1 MEQILNTD
9 NATQAVAK
17 INENFEEVER
27 KILGVHGTVKDLF
40 IGTLAPIVNTGV
52 NKPYTCSNNGIAI
65 TSPDYTTLSMQSIV
79 GWPHN
84 GMELTFHCPAE
95 YRIVV
100 YSGEID
106 TDPNPDVVLTSLG
119 TRADGDTLTIP
130 STDGYYN
137 IQIKLANGG
146 TMDLQAVQDLVDSG
160 EIRITYEDNEP
171 DVVARNVDCE
181 KYAFAC
187 RRSHPQFINGVIDT
201 RYADLNFYPVITH
214 VSDIHG
220 DAHRLDNAL
229 EWSDRNG
236 IDALVNTGDAA
247 QYFWHN
253 GVTYLNDISKKHSTK
268 FVNVIGNHDVYDVQ
282 GGTNTDPK
290 EAGLMQWW
298 INPFKSRN
306 NYLEDANTPTTHT
319 WYYTDIVKDVSTPAR
334 NLRIIVLNEY
344 VDGVYSGFNGS
355 SQTYVRFSETQLNW
369 LRDTLLSTP
378 AGYGIIICYHGTEMP
393 IVKDDDRGTFWRHN
407 ESGNETG
414 AGKSAYATGN
424 PISGIVDAFIGKTT
438 YSIEVGERAS
448 SGATGIGST
457 YTITG
462 NFTNRDSNTE
472 FIAYLCGHNHSD
484 NIGVLDGTEHRQVSL
499 MIASTNANYGQSY
512 KSGAN
517 EGDMPRG
524 KTGSVQDAFNQY
536 VFDRSRGTIRV
547 ARIGSNMSR
556 DFVERTWMEIPYK

>member
-9 NATQAVAK
+9 NATQAVDK
-17 INENFEEVER
+17 INGNFEEVER

-40 IGTLAPIVNTGV
+40 IGTLAPITNTGT
-52 NKPYTCSNNGIAI
+52 NKPYTCSSNGIAV
-65 TSPDYTTLSMQSIV
+65 TSPNYTTLSMQSIV
-79 GWPHN
+79 GWPHS
-84 GMELTFHCPAE
+84 GMELTFHCPSD
-95 YRIVV
+95 YRFVV

-106 TDPNPDVVLTSLG
+106 TDPNPDVILTSLG
-119 TRADGDTLTIP
+119 TKSDGDTLTIP
-130 STDGYYN
+130 ATDGYYN
-137 IQIKLANGG
+137 VQIKRADGG
-146 TMDLQAVQDLVDSG
+146 AMDLQAVQELVDSG

-181 KYAFAC
+181 KYAYAC
-187 RRSHPQFINGVIDT
+187 RRPRNDDGAGNN
-201 RYADLNFYPVITH
+201 YYPVITH

-236 IDALVNTGDAA
+236 IDALVNTGDAV
-247 QYFWHN
+247 QCFWHN
-253 GVTYLNDISKKHSTK
+253 GATFLKDIALKHGTR

-298 INPFKSRN
+298 INPFKTRFG
-306 NYLEDANTPTTHT
+306 YLESANTPTTHT
-319 WYYTDIVKDVSTPAR
+319 WYYTDIIKDEVTPSR
-334 NLRIIVLNEY
+334 NLRVIVLNEY
-344 VDGVYSGFNGS
+344 VDGVYSGFS
-355 SQTYVRFSETQLNW
+355 SSGQKYVRFSETQLNW

-378 AGYGIIICYHGTEMP
+378 DGYGIIVCYHGTEMP

-424 PISGIVDAFIGKTT
+424 PISNIVDAFIGKTT

-462 NFTNRDSNTE
+462 DFTNRNSNTE

-484 NIGVLDGTEHRQVSL
+484 NIGVLSGTTHRQVSL

-536 VFDRSRGTIRV
+536 VFDRARGSIRV
-547 ARIGSNMSR
+547 ARIGSNVSR
-556 DFVERTWMEIPYK
+556 DFVDRTWMEIPYK